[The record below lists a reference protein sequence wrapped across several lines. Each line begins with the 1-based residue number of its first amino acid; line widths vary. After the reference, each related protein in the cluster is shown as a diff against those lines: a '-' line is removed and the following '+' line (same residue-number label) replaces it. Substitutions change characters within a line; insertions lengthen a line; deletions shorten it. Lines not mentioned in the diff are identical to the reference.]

1 MEQFKAGDMVRVFTQ
16 NANGIGFIYNTDPVQ
31 PECGV
36 LRASIAWS
44 DGGCSD
50 GLVIS
55 EFKTVEKIGVLTEE
69 KGKAIIRE
77 LDEFASGV
85 DKYCLGLPDFADHT
99 GEMIHIIRMGLINE
113 TVEEQ
118 S

>member
-1 MEQFKAGDMVRVFTQ
+1 MEQFKAGDMVKVSTE
-16 NANGIGFIYNTDPVQ
+16 NLNGIGFVYNTDPVQ

-36 LRASIAWS
+36 LRVSVAWNS
-44 DGGCSD
+44 GGCID
-50 GLVIS
+50 GIGIS
-55 EFKTVEKIGVLTEE
+55 EFKTIEKTGVLTEE
-69 KGKAIIRE
+69 KGKAIIKE
-77 LDEFASGV
+77 LDEFCSGL
-85 DKYCLGLPDFADHT
+85 DKYSLGLPSGVDHT